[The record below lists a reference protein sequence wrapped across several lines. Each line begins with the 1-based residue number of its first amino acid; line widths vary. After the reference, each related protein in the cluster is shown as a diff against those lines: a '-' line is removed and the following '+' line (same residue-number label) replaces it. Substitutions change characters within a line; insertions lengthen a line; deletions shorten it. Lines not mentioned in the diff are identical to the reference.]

1 MLDNFV
7 VIADSLHLLA
17 CQRLL
22 TLFVVLARLLSQN
35 LRLMCACNII
45 HFALRNFSASSP
57 QFS

>member
-1 MLDNFV
+1 MLENIV

-22 TLFVVLARLLSQN
+22 TLFVVLARLLSQD

-45 HFALRNFSASSP
+45 HFALRNFSVSSP
-57 QFS
+57 RFS